1 MDRASVQE
9 RFGIIGS
16 SAALHHVIDQM
27 RLVAR
32 TDVNVLVYG
41 ESGVGKEVVAKA
53 IHAMSARRHKSL
65 IIVNC
70 GAIPEGLIESELFG
84 AEKGAYT
91 GAVERRSGHFEE
103 ADGGSIFLD
112 EIGEM
117 PLVAQVRLL
126 RVLETG
132 EYSRVGSSKVM
143 RSDTRVIAATNK
155 KLAQEVQAGRFRE
168 DLYYRLSTV
177 EINIPPLRERS
188 EDVLPILDSFLY
200 DFGQRYESPLKK
212 LSPEARQML
221 RRYRWPGNVRELRN
235 LAEQIVVLIPKQDVG
250 VDDIRPYLRG
260 VSASGASNEIVLASN
275 AKNSWNETASDM
287 EAGSKELQLIYR
299 ALLELRLEMKEIKE
313 HLGNQAPRVR
323 HTEPAP
329 PMEED
334 TFTQERASF
343 IIESVD
349 NSTPLLPAFDDFTYE
364 IESSDDAAYTHDEDS
379 EEDQEEPKFP
389 TLESAERD
397 LISRALKHYKGNR
410 RQTARALG
418 ISERTLYRK
427 LKELDEEL

>member
-9 RFGIIGS
+9 RFGIVGK

-41 ESGVGKEVVAKA
+41 ESGVGKEVVAKG
-53 IHAMSARRHKSL
+53 IHTMSARRHKAL

-103 ADGGSIFLD
+103 ANGGTIFLD

-117 PLVAQVRLL
+117 PLAAQVRLL
-126 RVLETG
+126 RVLENG

-143 RSDTRVIAATNK
+143 QTDTRIIAATNK
-155 KLAQEVQAGRFRE
+155 KLAREVQAGRFRE

-177 EINIPPLRERS
+177 EINIAPLRERT
-188 EDVLPILDSFLY
+188 EDILPILDSFLHE
-200 DFGQRYESPLKK
+200 FSQKYESATKR
-212 LSPEARQML
+212 LSTEARNML
-221 RRYRWPGNVRELRN
+221 LRYRWPGNVRELRN
-235 LAEQIVVLIPKQDVG
+235 LAEQIVVLIPKQDID

-260 VSASGASNEIVLASN
+260 VSSTGSSNEIVLSSKAN
-275 AKNSWNETASDM
+275 ASWNNQDGDGDA
-287 EAGSKELQLIYR
+287 ASKELQLIYR
-299 ALLELRLEMKEIKE
+299 ALLEMRLEIREIKDR
-313 HLGNQAPRVR
+313 LPGQAPVPR
-323 HTEPAP
+323 HPETAP
-329 PMEED
+329 VHEED
-334 TFTQERASF
+334 RFEQERTSY
-343 IIESVD
+343 IIESI
-349 NSTPLLPAFDDFTYE
+349 NPSTPLLPAFEDISYE
-364 IESSDDAAYTHDEDS
+364 IESSDNDAAFQDNADVS
-379 EEDQEEPKFP
+379 GNAEPQFP
-389 TLESAERD
+389 TLESAERQ
-397 LISRALKHYKGNR
+397 LITDALKHYKGNR

-427 LKELDEEL
+427 LKEIDEEL